1 MKHAMAS
8 KYVDL
13 QFLMSS
19 TKNDRE
25 QVSEFIQDVLE
36 LNAHSVGSLKS
47 AFENNNFAEM
57 KSTAHMLKSSADIF
71 DSVVYKQKLV
81 NLEAKCKEGDKE
93 NIDKALKEVTAI
105 ASAWE
110 EELRE
115 ELAKLS

>member
-1 MKHAMAS
+1 MAN

-19 TKNDRE
+19 AKNDIE
-25 QVSEFIQDVLE
+25 QVTEFIQDVLE
-36 LNAHSVGSLKS
+36 LNAHSIGSLHS

-71 DSVVYKQKLV
+71 DSAVYKQNLV

-93 NIDKALKEVTAI
+93 AIGKALKEVSTI
-105 ASAWE
+105 ALAWE
-110 EELRE
+110 GELRE